1 MFTNLLNLLSILQGS
16 RYAKAYAA
24 GNYRKANR
32 LLASYIS
39 LRQRLPRMG
48 CGNHYG
54 NHKGSAKLPWASTQT
69 GL

>member
-1 MFTNLLNLLSILQGS
+1 MLNNIINTLSILQGS
-16 RYAKAYAA
+16 RYAKAYAK
-24 GNYRKANR
+24 GNSAKADR

-54 NHKGSAKLPWASTQT
+54 NHKGSQKLPWASTQN

>member
-1 MFTNLLNLLSILQGS
+1 MLNNIINAVSIFQG
-16 RYAKAYAA
+16 RRFAKAYAK
-24 GNYRKANR
+24 GNSAKANR

-54 NHKGSAKLPWASTQT
+54 NHKGSAKLPYASTQN
-69 GL
+69 GI